1 MTEPA
6 PVSRAGTEMWSV
18 PEEEYPADGSASE
31 KLAFCVRYA
40 ILAPSSHNSQP
51 WLFRRHGD
59 ALELLA
65 DRSRALPVVDPEDRE
80 LVISC
85 GAALFHLR
93 VALRHFGHEGR
104 VTTLDP
110 PRDYDALALRTVPEH
125 LATVALG
132 EPRSPTEAEERLFEA
147 IPRRRTNR
155 RPFEARPLPAALL
168 DDLQEADAEE
178 GAWLAVL
185 EREEAR
191 AALADLVAEADREQG
206 ADPRFRR
213 ELAAWV
219 NPNRSRSR
227 DGMPGYAFGM
237 GDLASYVGP
246 LVVRTFDWGE
256 GQAAKD
262 RQLAEGSPALAILG
276 TRGDHPYAWLNA
288 GQALDR
294 VVLRA
299 ASEGVSASYLN
310 QPIELSDLRPRVTQI
325 AGRDGFAQIVLRLG
339 YGPDVPPTPRRPLE
353 DVLI

>member
-1 MTEPA
+1 MTDPG
-6 PVSRAGTEMWSV
+6 AGVRPGADLWHV
-18 PEEEYPADGSASE
+18 PPGEYPREGSPAE

-51 WLFRRHGD
+51 WLFRRHGN

-65 DRSRALPVVDPEDRE
+65 DRSRALPIVDPEDRE

-93 VALRHFGHEGR
+93 VALRRFGHAGR
-104 VTTLDP
+104 VTMLDP
-110 PRDYDALALRTVPEH
+110 PDEHDALSLRSVPDH
-125 LATVALG
+125 LATIALG
-132 EPRSPTEAEERLFEA
+132 EPRPPTRADERLFEA
-147 IPRRRTNR
+147 IPERRTNR
-155 RPFEARPLPAALL
+155 RPFDPRPVRTALL
-168 DDLQEADAEE
+168 DDLQEAARAE

-185 EREEAR
+185 ERDEAR
-191 AALADLVAEADREQG
+191 VALADLVAEADREQG

-227 DGMPGYAFGM
+227 DGMPGYALGM

-246 LVVRTFDWGE
+246 VVVRTFDWGE

-294 VVLRA
+294 VSLRA
-299 ASEGVSASYLN
+299 TADGVSASYLN
-310 QPIELSDLRPRVTQI
+310 QPIELPDLRSRVTQI
-325 AGRDGFAQIVLRLG
+325 AAHDGFAQIVLRLG